1 MSLAALHGLGERLR
15 AKLTDC
21 RGLLTRNVESGR
33 DVLRTLLVG
42 PLRFAPVIDGQRR
55 GYRFTGAIAL
65 ERIVAGIV
73 DLPLKTR
80 GGVSSPEGTVA
91 SWQFDIEG
99 KCDLL
104 AA

>member
-1 MSLAALHGLGERLR
+1 MIDER
-15 AKLTDC
+15 
-21 RGLLTRNVESGR
+21 
-33 DVLRTLLVG
+33 
-42 PLRFAPVIDGQRR
+42 RR

-65 ERIVAGIV
+65 DRIVAGIV
-73 DLPLKTR
+73 ELKTLT
-80 GGVSSPEGTVA
+80 GVASPEGTVA